1 MTHLFLISIQNISH
15 QTKQTKFRQESIFL
29 RMPTDFCRE
38 PNFIVMTLL
47 VFFSTCDTDN
57 ICPISNP
64 PPSQHQCTRELQSP
78 QLPQDSPEQQVLAF
92 ADRPWNGNGW
102 SWIGNGLK
110 TIYYD
115 LDARHRVEAG
125 AVIIMDVNKPHLDAS
140 EKDAVGLRKSKPA

>member
-1 MTHLFLISIQNISH
+1 MNHLCQYWFKMCLFSTS
-15 QTKQTKFRQESIFL
+15 KQTPTRIHFPENANWFL
-29 RMPTDFCRE
+29 RE

-57 ICPISNP
+57 MCPISNP
-64 PPSQHQCTRELQSP
+64 PPSQHRCTRELQSP
-78 QLPQDSPEQQVLAF
+78 QLPQDSPEQQVLAI
-92 ADRPWNGNGW
+92 AGRPWNGNGW

-125 AVIIMDVNKPHLDAS
+125 AVIIMDVNKPHLDAR